1 MKTVGTGELK
11 VNVSVVQQSLAL
23 QLHDDPEMSNY
34 GRRGRFVLEK
44 LRDSG
49 LVRSVEEVVMA
60 FKRAKRNMIEVRRT
74 MLDTNSKK
82 DL

>member
-11 VNVSVVQQSLAL
+11 VNVSVVQQSSAL
-23 QLHDDPEMSNY
+23 ELDDDPEMPIY
-34 GRRGRFVLEK
+34 GRRGRFLLEK

-60 FKRAKRNMIEVRRT
+60 FKRAKKNMIDARRT
-74 MLDTNSKK
+74 MADANLKK
-82 DL
+82 KL

>member
-11 VNVSVVQQSLAL
+11 VNVSVFQQSSAL
-23 QLHDDPEMSNY
+23 DLDDDPEMPIY
-34 GRRGRFVLEK
+34 GRRGRFLLEK

-60 FKRAKRNMIEVRRT
+60 FKRAKKNMIDARRI
-74 MLDTNSKK
+74 MADANLKK
-82 DL
+82 KL